1 MSDPSATREFL
12 DRLAVDHVNG
22 DTFSGTCHPAWP
34 GRAFGGQV
42 LAKALRAAART
53 TLDDAMQPVSVHA
66 YFHAPVAAG
75 QVAHFEVDR
84 VRDGRTFATR
94 RVSVTQDGRL
104 LVTVMVLLGRPGEGP
119 DHQKEAPV
127 VPSPDV
133 LTAEDRL
140 IPEVIL
146 PADTDFEA
154 LGYPSDGQVDLRVID
169 GDISAAGTRRPT
181 WMRAKVDLPEDPM
194 IGAALLCYL
203 SDITLGTTA
212 LEPHGGREAT
222 TDMQLG
228 ALELSLW
235 FIRPAPT
242 RDWMLFDFSSPA
254 AGAGRA
260 LADGVIYDAAGE
272 ALAVAVQ
279 TSLMRRA

>member
-12 DRLAVDHVNG
+12 DRLAVDHIDG
-22 DTFSGTCHPAWP
+22 DRFSGTCHPAWP

-84 VRDGRTFATR
+84 VRDGRSFATR
-94 RVSVTQDGRL
+94 RVSVTQDARL
-104 LVTVMVLLGRPGEGP
+104 LVTVMVLLGQPGEGP

-133 LTAEDRL
+133 LTAEERL

-146 PADTDFEA
+146 PADTDFDA

-169 GDISAAGTRRPT
+169 DDTSAAGTRRPT
-181 WMRAKVDLPEDPM
+181 WMRAKVDLPDDPL

-235 FIRPAPT
+235 FLRPVPT
-242 RDWMLFDFSSPA
+242 RDWMLFDFTSPA

-260 LADGVIYDAAGE
+260 LAQGVVYDATGVAI
-272 ALAVAVQ
+272 AFAVQ
-279 TSLMRRA
+279 GSLLRRA